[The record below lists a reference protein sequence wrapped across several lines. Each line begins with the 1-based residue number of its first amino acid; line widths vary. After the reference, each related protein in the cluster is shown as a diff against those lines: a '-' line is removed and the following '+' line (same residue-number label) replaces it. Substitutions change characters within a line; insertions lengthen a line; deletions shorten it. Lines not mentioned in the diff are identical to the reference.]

1 MNVRPAIA
9 SGSALGVGEART
21 IIQEASHPDARPWVL
36 VLRPG
41 DAPWSDGWPALALC
55 VGDRSLV
62 VPHVGVWP
70 VAAHDQ
76 HTITPDE
83 LIAALR
89 TVILAPRNPLD
100 PGITTEGRDS
110 LMRIA
115 SRHVLRAIAGGDPV
129 PAMLAGASGRV
140 TCEIGMD
147 EDGSPIVWMLSGTQ
161 HETHQLETGA
171 LDRTADLSEP
181 LLLHVRPMS
190 LVADGLPDG
199 DCVVLHP
206 RCNEE
211 AGITVEV
218 DLPGP
223 VDVMRYVADAAA
235 GLPVI
240 HARREDQ
247 RIACAFVD
255 AAHAAIST
263 MNGDPRRCRTRFEN
277 RCEGSVSM
285 SLACILPHAI
295 GGVTTLV
302 VSNVPDWSFGN
313 LSRGIVEDRDALTGL
328 ERIRRALF
336 AARPMSDDLDQDSP
350 LREEARDWIAAA
362 TIHMPDLM
370 REAPPH
376 GWSIIVEREASTG
389 TRFVPMI
396 DIRGGQDDDF
406 RIDQAVPGD
415 LREAILARNPTNVRL
430 TIVDGTAILAPTDV
444 SGDILVIE
452 HDAMDMMRRIAAL
465 REPRP

>member
-1 MNVRPAIA
+1 MSVRPAIA
-9 SGSALGVGEART
+9 SGPALAVGEAHS
-21 IIQEASHPDARPWVL
+21 IIEEASCADARPWVL
-36 VLRPG
+36 VLRDG
-41 DAPWSDGWPALALC
+41 DAPWSDAWTALALC

-62 VPHVGVWP
+62 VPHVGDWP
-70 VAAHDQ
+70 VGAED
-76 HTITPDE
+76 PDAIAPDD
-83 LIAALR
+83 LIASLR
-89 TVILAPRNPLD
+89 STLLVPRNPVD
-100 PGITTEGRDS
+100 PGITSEGRDS

-115 SRHVLRAIAGGDPV
+115 TRHVLRAIAEGDPI
-129 PAMLAGASGRV
+129 PARLADASGRV

-147 EDGSPIVWMLSGTQ
+147 EDGSPIIWMLSGRQ
-161 HETHQLETGA
+161 HETHQLETSA
-171 LDRTADLSEP
+171 LDRAADLSEP

-190 LVADGLPDG
+190 LIADGLPDG
-199 DCVVLHP
+199 ECVVLHP
-206 RCNEE
+206 RCNDE

-223 VDVMRYVADAAA
+223 VDVMRYIADAAT
-235 GLPVI
+235 GLPVV
-240 HARREDQ
+240 HARPDDQ

-277 RCEGSVSM
+277 RCEGSVSL
-285 SLACILPHAI
+285 SLSVILPHPI

-302 VSNVPDWSFGN
+302 VSNVPGWSFDD
-313 LSRGIVEDRDALTGL
+313 LPHGIVEDHDALPRL
-328 ERIRRALF
+328 AEVRRALC
-336 AARPMSDDLDQDSP
+336 AARPMHGDFDQEP
-350 LREEARDWIAAA
+350 LLLEEARDWIAAA

-370 REAPPH
+370 AEAPPE
-376 GWSIIVEREASTG
+376 GWSVIVEREASTG
-389 TRFVPMI
+389 ARFVPMI
-396 DIRGGQDDDF
+396 DVRGTMDDDF
-406 RIDQAVPGD
+406 RLDQSVPRE
-415 LREAILARNPTNVRL
+415 LRDAILVRNPTNVRL